1 MLAILKPLVL
11 TSLKSE
17 KFKKFV
23 VELLEKLV
31 ESTDNELDD
40 RALQIVKKG
49 LNVLPKRSALPAH
62 GNTTVSFFIFYSFQ
76 ENILNLQVCQF
87 PTLNA
92 HKTVLTSCHLV

>member
-1 MLAILKPLVL
+1 MQLDYELVRIDNCTKFMQRGFTLLPGSRVYHLCSDVVPIQSLIKKEKMLALLKPLVL
-11 TSLKSE
+11 TSLKSD

-49 LNVLPKRSALPAH
+49 LD
-62 GNTTVSFFIFYSFQ
+62 I
-76 ENILNLQVCQF
+76 E
-87 PTLNA
+87 
-92 HKTVLTSCHLV
+92 

>member
-1 MLAILKPLVL
+1 MFALLKPLVL
-11 TSLKSE
+11 TGLKSD

-49 LNVLPKRSALPAH
+49 LDIEGQKP
-62 GNTTVSFFIFYSFQ
+62 Q
-76 ENILNLQVCQF
+76 E
-87 PTLNA
+87 
-92 HKTVLTSCHLV
+92 